1 MVFWESLKDTRPT
14 APNMSRGSGR
24 ANLGPLRILS
34 RSELLKRT
42 SLSDV
47 VGRFCLY
54 GIRLLKFFQPGPIP
68 SLAVRQHSSLSS
80 RDFSRR
86 GRGRFGY

>member
-14 APNMSRGSGR
+14 APNMSFGSGR

-54 GIRLLKFFQPGPIP
+54 GSRLLNFFQPK
-68 SLAVRQHSSLSS
+68 ADTVHSCASTTIGEQS
-80 RDFSRR
+80 RF
-86 GRGRFGY
+86 YAQET

>member
-14 APNMSRGSGR
+14 APNMSFGSGR

-47 VGRFCLY
+47 VGRLCLY
-54 GIRLLKFFQPGPIP
+54 GVRLLNFFQPLADTVP
-68 SLAVRQHSSLSS
+68 SCASATVGEQS
-80 RDFSRR
+80 RF
-86 GRGRFGY
+86 YAQET

>member
-1 MVFWESLKDTRPT
+1 VVFWESLKDTRPT
-14 APNMSRGSGR
+14 APHMSCGSGR

-54 GIRLLKFFQPGPIP
+54 GIRLLKLFFSSEPIP
-68 SLAVRQHSSLSS
+68 YLAVRQQTIGEQS
-80 RDFSRR
+80 RF
-86 GRGRFGY
+86 YAQET